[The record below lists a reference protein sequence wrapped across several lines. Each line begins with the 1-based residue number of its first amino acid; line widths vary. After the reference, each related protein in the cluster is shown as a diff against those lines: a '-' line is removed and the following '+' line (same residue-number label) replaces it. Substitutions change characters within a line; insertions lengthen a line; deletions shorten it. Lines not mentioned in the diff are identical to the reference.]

1 MSGQSLQDKIGV
13 LSIYYRSINSRLKL
27 TFLPEGLYVYWGK
40 KRSKL
45 VRKESQEDKILI
57 EDLMGV
63 SRVSLSMATA
73 WKARTE

>member
-1 MSGQSLQDKIGV
+1 MQDKIGV

-27 TFLPEGLYVYWGK
+27 TFLPEGLYVHWGK

>member
-1 MSGQSLQDKIGV
+1 MYKQQIKP
-13 LSIYYRSINSRLKL
+13 
-27 TFLPEGLYVYWGK
+27 TFLPEDLYVHWGK
-40 KRSKL
+40 KRSML
-45 VRKESQEDKILI
+45 VRKESQEEKIHI